1 MNTKHSTPRMSAV
14 ETFLTQ
20 TKLFNLNNSRSI
32 DSLRNLSYIIGI
44 FAFMFIPAYLY
55 KWYNASELQFFKLV
69 FSDTNILPL
78 YKSAPLG
85 FISISIYEILKL
97 LIAGY
102 LMIRLAKFF
111 GSLDKFNPFKNLDSK
126 AHLLSVALLSI
137 VFFILDAVSTIH
149 LYYLQDILNKASAM
163 RLFHFEYLF
172 IAYFLNVFAQIF
184 KRGVDLNNE
193 IDLVI

>member
-1 MNTKHSTPRMSAV
+1 MKHSNYSVSAV
-14 ETFLTQ
+14 EKFLSQ
-20 TKLFNLNNSRSI
+20 TKLFNPNNARSI
-32 DSLRNLSYIIGI
+32 DSLRNLSFIIGI
-44 FAFMFIPAYLY
+44 FAFMFIPACIY

-78 YKSAPLG
+78 YKTAPIG
-85 FISISIYEILKL
+85 FFCISVYEILKL
-97 LIAGY
+97 AIAGY

-137 VFFILDAVSTIH
+137 AFFLVDAISSMH
-149 LYYLQDILNKASAM
+149 LYYLQDMLNKASAM

>member
-1 MNTKHSTPRMSAV
+1 MNTSSSKLMSGI
-14 ETFLTQ
+14 EKFLMQ
-20 TKLFNLNNSRSI
+20 TRLFNLNNARSI

-44 FAFMFIPAYLY
+44 FALLFIPAYLY
-55 KWYNASELQFFKLV
+55 KWFYIENAQFFKLV

-78 YKSAPLG
+78 YQSSPIG
-85 FISISIYEILKL
+85 FACISVCEIIKLAIS
-97 LIAGY
+97 GY

-111 GSLDKFNPFKNLDSK
+111 ASLNKVNPFKNIVSK
-126 AHLLSVALLSI
+126 QHLLSVATLSI
-137 VFFILDAVSTIH
+137 LFFIVDAIASVQ
-149 LYYLQDILNKASAM
+149 LYYLQDLLNKASAM